1 MILAFSF
8 FGIGG
13 PEWILLI
20 LIGILILGLGT
31 YGKDTSLGYTGS
43 VLLSIFT
50 SPLIGFAVIYYLRS
64 RDKGKIF

>member
-1 MILAFSF
+1 MILVFSF

-31 YGKDTSLGYTGS
+31 YGKDRSAGIYRLGVTFYIYFAFNWICS
-43 VLLSIFT
+43 NLLFKEQ
-50 SPLIGFAVIYYLRS
+50 R
-64 RDKGKIF
+64 